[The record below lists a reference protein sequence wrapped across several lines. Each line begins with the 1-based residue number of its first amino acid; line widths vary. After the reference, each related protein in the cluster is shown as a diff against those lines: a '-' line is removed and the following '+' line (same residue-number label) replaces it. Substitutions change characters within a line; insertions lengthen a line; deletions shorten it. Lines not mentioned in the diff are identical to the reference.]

1 MEWNTFYEKNSL
13 LTDKES
19 CKPIYDESGTLNAMM
34 CDEKN
39 TIKKEIQERQKL
51 RWDNN
56 LKCLLENFKPSKEE
70 IKTLNISTLTKEL
83 KEIKERLSVV
93 EKRTTKN
100 FSRSYTSCYLYE
112 VMRNPSIFMDKEKL
126 LELFPIEDR
135 IEYLQDQIK
144 LNVNNFDKE
153 AKEEYYKYLLNILK
167 SINDSN
173 LT

>member
-1 MEWNTFYEKNSL
+1 MEEI
-13 LTDKES
+13 S
-19 CKPIYDESGTLNAMM
+19 CEPIYDESGTLSVIMCDEKI

-39 TIKKEIQERQKL
+39 TIKKEIQARQKL

-56 LKCLLENFKPSKEE
+56 LKSLLENFKPSKEE
-70 IKTLNISTLTKEL
+70 IKTLNISTLIKEL

-112 VMRNPSIFMDKEKL
+112 AMRNPSISMNREKL

-135 IEYLQDQIK
+135 IKYLQDQIR
-144 LNVNNFDKE
+144 LNVNDLDKE
-153 AKEEYYKYLLNILK
+153 DKEEYYNYVLK
-167 SINDSN
+167 LIKN
-173 LT
+173 LTNGKLV